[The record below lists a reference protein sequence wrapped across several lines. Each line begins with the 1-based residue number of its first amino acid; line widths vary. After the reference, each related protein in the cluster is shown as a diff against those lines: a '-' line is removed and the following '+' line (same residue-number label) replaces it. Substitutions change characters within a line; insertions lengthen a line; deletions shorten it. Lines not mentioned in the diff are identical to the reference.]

1 MLAGAAHRQAA
12 PPRSFTT
19 VSHDKPHLTAER
31 TARMLDR
38 FRVESGA
45 GFRLAG
51 YPTEDAAP
59 DLIDKA
65 AAKLLLQDGIE
76 RLARQQE
83 LLYAN
88 ATWSLLVIFQ
98 AMDAGGKDSSIKH
111 VMSGVNPQGVAVT
124 SFKAPGPE
132 DLAHGFLW
140 RISRALPARGMIGIF
155 NRSHYE
161 EVLITRVHP
170 ELLDRQGIPAS
181 LRGDP
186 AFWDRRLDDIA
197 AFERHLA
204 RQGTAVL
211 KIFLNV
217 SRKEQ
222 RSRFLDRL
230 NDPAKHWKFDPADL
244 AERERWHDYMDAY
257 GRAIAATATPA
268 APWFV
273 VPADQ
278 KWFARLIV
286 VEAINEALGK
296 LALPPPPLSAATEA
310 ALAAARDALGAAT

>member
-1 MLAGAAHRQAA
+1 M
-12 PPRSFTT
+12 
-19 VSHDKPHLTAER
+19 SHDKPHLTPER
-31 TARMLDR
+31 TARLLDR
-38 FRVESGA
+38 FRVETGA
-45 GFRLAG
+45 GFRLAD
-51 YPTEDAAP
+51 YPTEHAAP
-59 DLIDKA
+59 DLVDKA
-65 AAKLLLQDGIE
+65 AAKVLLADGIE
-76 RLARQQE
+76 RLARHQE

-98 AMDAGGKDSSIKH
+98 AMDAGGKDSTIKH

-124 SFKAPGPE
+124 SFKVPGPE

-140 RISRALPARGMIGIF
+140 RVSRALPARGTIGIF

-161 EVLITRVHP
+161 DVLITRVHP
-170 ELLDRQGIPAS
+170 ELLDRQGIPAT
-181 LRGDP
+181 LCDDP
-186 AFWDRRLDDIA
+186 AFWDRRLDDIT
-197 AFERHLA
+197 AFERYLT

-244 AERERWHDYMDAY
+244 AERDCWDDYMDAY
-257 GRAIAATATPA
+257 GRAIAATAIPA

-278 KWFARLIV
+278 KWFARLVV

-296 LALPPPPLSAATEA
+296 LPLPPPSASAVTKA
-310 ALAAARDALGAAT
+310 ALAAARDALRSAI